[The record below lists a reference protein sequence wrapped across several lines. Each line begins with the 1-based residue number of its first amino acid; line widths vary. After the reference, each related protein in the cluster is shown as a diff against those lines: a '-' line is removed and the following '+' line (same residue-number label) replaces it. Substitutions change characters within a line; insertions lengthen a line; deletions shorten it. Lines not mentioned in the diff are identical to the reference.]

1 MWVFSD
7 TSTSQHHNVVLHTL
21 THTLTNTLTHTHMT
35 GQQWLVGQVVPG
47 EFFSGFCKIGF
58 LGPEVV
64 SKTFFFDRQGVTQH
78 PKIFSSECV
87 KLFLLFMCIFVCRHY
102 AANLVLVRITAYL

>member
-1 MWVFSD
+1 
-7 TSTSQHHNVVLHTL
+7 
-21 THTLTNTLTHTHMT
+21 MT

-47 EFFSGFCKIGF
+47 EFFRVFAKLGFWDQKW
-58 LGPEVV
+58 
-64 SKTFFFDRQGVTQH
+64 SAKHFFYDRQGVTQH